1 MKTILVCFVI
11 YTNIRHKT
19 INSIQT
25 KNVQEVLEPIQKF
38 YKPCTLLFWGRIS
51 RGRRPRNLSKE
62 WIQHFII
69 VSFCNTKMKYT
80 NKTVETFIRQAYSM
94 EYNTL
99 HFFRNN
105 NYINPCKSPSFV
117 SKSTNFLFTTFP
129 T

>member
-1 MKTILVCFVI
+1 MHNHKELTNYAPAIRKSFLTMICQMTVKRLAKTVTFFEKVEMKTILVCFVI

-69 VSFCNTKMKYT
+69 VSFCNTK
-80 NKTVETFIRQAYSM
+80 
-94 EYNTL
+94 
-99 HFFRNN
+99 
-105 NYINPCKSPSFV
+105 
-117 SKSTNFLFTTFP
+117 
-129 T
+129 

>member
-1 MKTILVCFVI
+1 MHNHKELNNYAPAIRKSFLTMICQMTVKRLAKTVTFFEKVEMKTILVCFCHL
-11 YTNIRHKT
+11 HKYST
-19 INSIQT
+19 QKLLIQYKQ

-80 NKTVETFIRQAYSM
+80 Q
-94 EYNTL
+94 
-99 HFFRNN
+99 
-105 NYINPCKSPSFV
+105 
-117 SKSTNFLFTTFP
+117 
-129 T
+129 